1 MTDQKGPELP
11 TLVSE
16 GPRATR
22 REWLGLAVIT
32 LPCMLYS
39 MDLTVLELALP
50 RISADLGPSGAG
62 LLWIVDIY
70 GFFVAALLIT
80 MGNVGDR
87 IGRRRLLLMG
97 AAAFGVASVVAA
109 MARSTG
115 TLIAARAL
123 LGVAGA
129 TLAPS
134 TLSLIRNMFLQ
145 PRQRTF
151 AIGVWT
157 ASYSVGGAMGPL
169 LGGVVLRYFPWH
181 AVFLLA
187 VPVMLLLLVVGP
199 VLLPESRGSS
209 TKPLDLR
216 SAALS
221 LGTIL
226 SFIYG
231 LKRAAQDGFVPSSA
245 LSVVAGVV
253 LGAMFLRQ
261 QRALTQPLVDLRLLR
276 TRTYSVPLAM
286 YMLVTVLTFGSYL
299 LVAQHLQL
307 VLGLS
312 PLAAGV
318 WMLPWSA
325 SYVVGSFVA
334 PVLARRFQP
343 AFVMAGGLMLAAA
356 GFVVVTRVAGLGVGP
371 VIAGSTLYS
380 LGMSPVFTLG
390 IAAIVGAAPPERA
403 GAAAGLA
410 ETGSELGGALGV
422 AVIGSIAT
430 AAYRASLDQLG
441 LPDIPPQLHA
451 AALDTLG
458 AAVALAGRLPD
469 PSGTVLLTAA
479 KLAFTHGLQ
488 IALGIC
494 AALSL
499 LLSIVAALALRRPR
513 AARSKPGDT
522 DGEHSQDQGG
532 EVGDGPGGHGPER
545 RQSRPRAVASW
556 FTCGTRSALPEES
569 SFPPVVWRS

>member
-1 MTDQKGPELP
+1 MI
-11 TLVSE
+11 
-16 GPRATR
+16 A
-22 REWLGLAVIT
+22 

-50 RISADLGPSGAG
+50 RISAELEPSGAA
-62 LLWIVDIY
+62 LLWIVDVY
-70 GFFVAALLIT
+70 GFFVAGLLIT

-87 IGRRRLLLMG
+87 IGRRRLLLLG
-97 AAAFGVASVVAA
+97 AAAFGVASMVAA
-109 MARSTG
+109 MSRSTA
-115 TLIAARAL
+115 TLIAARAV

-157 ASYSVGGAMGPL
+157 ASYSVGGAIGPL
-169 LGGVVLRYFPWH
+169 LGGVVLRYLHWN

-187 VPVMLLLLVVGP
+187 VPVMLLLLVAGP
-199 VLLPESRGSS
+199 FLLPESRGSTS
-209 TKPLDLR
+209 KRLDLG

-221 LGTIL
+221 LAAIL
-226 SFIYG
+226 SVIYG
-231 LKRAAQDGFVPSSA
+231 LKRSAQDGLVAPA
-245 LSVVAGVV
+245 VLAIVAGLF
-253 LGAMFLRQ
+253 LGGLFVRRQ
-261 QRALTQPLVDLRLLR
+261 RSLAAPLVDLPLLR
-276 TRTYSVPLAM
+276 ARTFSVSLAM

-299 LVAQHLQL
+299 VVAQHLQL

-334 PVLARRFQP
+334 PILARRFQP
-343 AFVMAGGLMLAAA
+343 AFVMAGGLLLAAT
-356 GFVVVTRVAGLGVGP
+356 GFFVVTRVAGSGVAP
-371 VIAGSTLYS
+371 IIAASTLYS

-390 IAAIVGAAPPERA
+390 IAAIVAAAPAERA

-410 ETGSELGGALGV
+410 EAGSELGGALGV

-430 AAYRASLDQLG
+430 ATYRASLVQVGLG
-441 LPDIPPQLHA
+441 DIPTQVRS

-458 AAVALAGRLPD
+458 AAVAGAAKLPVA
-469 PSGTVLLTAA
+469 SGAVLLGAA
-479 KLAFTHGLQ
+479 KLAFTQ
-488 IALGIC
+488 AVQMALGLC
-494 AALSL
+494 AVLSV
-499 LLSIVAALALRRPR
+499 LLSAVAALALRRPSRR
-513 AARSKPGDT
+513 AHQLRSSPWRF
-522 DGEHSQDQGG
+522 
-532 EVGDGPGGHGPER
+532 P
-545 RQSRPRAVASW
+545 W
-556 FTCGTRSALPEES
+556 F
-569 SFPPVVWRS
+569 